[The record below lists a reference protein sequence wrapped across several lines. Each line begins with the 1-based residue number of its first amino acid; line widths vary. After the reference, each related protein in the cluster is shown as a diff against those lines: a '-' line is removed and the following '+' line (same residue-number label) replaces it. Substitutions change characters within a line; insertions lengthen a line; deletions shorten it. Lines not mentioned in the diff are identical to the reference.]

1 MQLNIDANYK
11 IMNKYIFS
19 RNTLLSFFTLLILNC
34 CSYAQNSVTLIFTG
48 KDQHNS
54 HIKMNGITIQN
65 LSRNWQETL
74 LFPDTVYTL
83 NIGTGIDDLQHD
95 GETKVMP
102 NPFAGQTRVNIFS
115 TTDEDA
121 RMMIV
126 DINGRKHADYAG
138 RLTSGDNYFDITL
151 TTPQTY
157 ILSIRTKSRIR
168 NLKMVNIG
176 HGGANRI
183 LYVSN
188 SPKVVKIN
196 IKGSSIH
203 DFELGDEMSYTGF
216 AQIYNH
222 IMQSMPVRQEQF
234 SSEEITLRFEGYPIE
249 VTTDSLT
256 FANDTT
262 FVCYGTVNTYGFG
275 AVQTGFCWNSQPN
288 PTLANNHI
296 SSGIAEGL
304 FTSVLN
310 GMNPTSNYYIR
321 AYAINGTDT
330 AYGGEINCPPA
341 YSFTHTDTVFL
352 PDGVDCGNGMGCA
365 YESSF
370 EISSYAPTNTIQS
383 VEDISYV
390 RLKLEHTYLGDLY
403 IALTCP
409 PDPVTGVRRSAKIL
423 KKCGNNTTTQCTG
436 LVPSNGWGWNAT
448 TGIGSAAD
456 FGAALHTDYGDDCDP
471 NTNPMGTPWNYC
483 WSNNTTNGYQYAN
496 GQGYVYETVNQG
508 HHLSS
513 SVDSSNMTNMTN
525 IYHPD
530 ESFASL
536 IGCPMNGTWSIT
548 IIDAW
553 YGDNGWNTEGEISFY
568 RRNRTITADADPTL
582 TYPCQNITTV
592 TDFDGNVYHTV
603 AIGNQCWLRENMRTT
618 HYTNGE
624 VINYDNGLNVSTAC
638 YYIPENMGEDS
649 IAGFLYNWTAVM
661 DSASQDA
668 IGTNHIQGICPYGW
682 HVPSDAEWIQLKDYL
697 SFNNEY
703 TCSENTSNIAKSLA
717 SNIGWNH
724 SDNICAVGNN
734 LSYNNSTSFSAFP
747 AGSAYGVSYDY
758 SRSANFWTSTPY
770 NSDYAYYHS
779 INYNNSFIER
789 NSFGNKYN
797 GMSVRCIRNEGV
809 PIFLPSISTLDVSQ
823 ITEYSALCGGDIS
836 STGGAAITERGICW
850 STSYNPTINDNHII
864 DNSGLNTFSCTMMN
878 LAYNTTYYVRAYAIN
893 EAGIAYGEQKSF
905 ATPAPSITV
914 TTAQTSNISCHSAIS
929 GGNITAGN
937 PYAVNARGVCWSALH
952 NPTLANNHTID
963 GSGTGS
969 FTSNIT
975 GLQPSTTYYARAYA
989 IYYNTDTV
997 YGEQQNFVTPS
1008 DLPTVTT
1015 ATLNDISYITATCGG
1030 EVIYEGITAVTAR
1043 GICWNTSPNP
1053 TTNSNHTV
1061 DSSGLGS
1068 FTSYITGLQPNT
1080 RYYVRAYA
1088 TNSAGTAYGTQ
1099 RYFNTLVPTPEVS
1112 TNTVSNISY
1121 TSATCGGEVTNE
1133 GFTAVTA
1140 RGVCWSTS
1148 QNPSVNDSHTV
1159 DSSGAGSF
1167 TSTLTGLQP
1176 NTTYYVRAY
1185 ATNSTGTA
1193 YGSQINFS
1201 TPIGIAQVSTNII
1214 SGISDSS
1221 AICGGNVT
1229 NEAAYPVTA
1238 RGVCWSTTTNP
1249 TINDSR
1255 TVDSS
1260 GLGSFTSHITGLQPN
1275 IRYYVRAYATNNS
1288 GTAYG
1293 TQRSLITSITS
1304 PSVTTT
1310 TVSNITCTT
1319 AECGGTVSSE
1329 GISGVSAK
1337 GVCWSITTNPTIA
1350 DSITIDGNDVGSF
1363 ISHITGLQP
1372 NTRYYVRAYATNN
1385 TGTVYGI
1392 QRNFITP
1399 VATPA
1404 LTTATV
1410 NNVTCTSASC
1420 GGNISF
1426 EGISPVTARG
1436 VCWSTSQNPT
1446 INDSLTVDSSGLGS
1460 FTSLITGLQP
1470 NTQYYVRAYA
1480 TNSAGTAYGTQQRHF
1495 STPAATPS
1503 ISTIGITRISFTS
1516 VTCGGNVS
1524 FEGISPVTARGVCWS
1539 TSTNPTIND
1548 NHTIDSSGQG
1558 SFTSHITGLQPIIH
1572 YYVRAYATNS
1582 AGTVYGNEIEFNT
1595 SDGFPCPNDTS
1606 LTDIDGNIYNTV
1618 QLGSQCWM
1626 RENLRTTHY
1635 NNGTEIPLYNNYGNT
1650 ACRYYPYG
1658 NESNVHIYGYLYN
1671 WYATMCGSPSS
1682 NTNPSGVQGI
1692 CPNGWHVPSD
1702 AEWTQLTNYVSS
1714 QSQYLCGGDSSFIGK
1729 ALAADTE
1736 NWSSSNTT
1744 CAVGNMPS
1752 NNNATGF
1759 SALPAGDR
1767 TETGFYGL
1775 GGFATFW
1782 TTTEYSSGRAYER
1795 DIPYYQAIVRRQ
1807 NFEKYRGQS
1816 VRCLRD

>member
-1 MQLNIDANYK
+1 
-11 IMNKYIFS
+11 MNNFIFS
-19 RNTLLSFFTLLILNC
+19 KSSILSFFILLILNC
-34 CSYAQNSVTLIFTG
+34 YSHAQNSVTLVFTG
-48 KDQHNS
+48 KDQHGLP
-54 HIKMNGITIQN
+54 IKMNGITIQN

-83 NIGTGIDDLQHD
+83 NIGTGIDDIQ
-95 GETKVMP
+95 EANEMKVMP
-102 NPFAGQTRVNIFS
+102 NPFDGRTRVNIFS
-115 TTDEDA
+115 TNDENA
-121 RMMIV
+121 KMVLV
-126 DINGRKHADYAG
+126 DINGKTHARYEG
-138 RLTSGDNYFDITL
+138 RLTTGDNFFDITL

-157 ILSIRTKSRIR
+157 ILSIQTQSGIR

-176 HGGANRI
+176 HAGSNRI
-183 LYVSN
+183 SFVSN
-188 SPKVVKIN
+188 IPKAVKVS
-196 IKGSSIH
+196 IKSSSLH
-203 DFELGDEMSYTGF
+203 DFELGDEMQYIGF

-222 IMQSMPVRQEQF
+222 ITQSTPIRQVQF
-234 SSEEITLRFEGYPIE
+234 TSEEIELVFDGYRIE
-249 VTTDSLT
+249 VSTDSVS
-256 FANDTT
+256 FADSTT
-262 FVCYGTVNTYGFG
+262 FVCHGTVNTFGFG
-275 AVQTGFCWNSQPN
+275 TVQTGFCWDSQPN

-296 SSGIAEGL
+296 SSGMTDHS
-304 FTSVLN
+304 FTSTLT
-310 GMNPTSNYYIR
+310 GMDPISNYYVR

-330 AYGGEINCPPA
+330 AYGENIYCLPTKA
-341 YSFTHTDTVFL
+341 SFTQTDTAMVTNGY
-352 PDGVDCGNGMGCA
+352 DDAECGCI
-365 YESSF
+365 YESSIEVF
-370 EISSYAPTNTIQS
+370 GYAPTATIQS
-383 VEDISYV
+383 ANDILYT
-390 RLKLEHTYLGDLY
+390 RLKLEHSYIGDLY
-403 IALTCP
+403 ISLTCP
-409 PDPVTGVRRSAKIL
+409 NGQTAKIMNKSSGL
-423 KKCGNNTTTQCTG
+423 TNTYCGAQIPTP
-436 LVPSNGWGWNAT
+436 LGWQ
-448 TGIGSAAD
+448 
-456 FGAALHTDYGDDCDP
+456 L
-471 NTNPMGTPWNYC
+471 NTNVSNNAFFGDAYDYSVGGCENNNEQNQMGIPWNYC
-483 WSNNTTNGYQYAN
+483 WSSNTNSNIGYQFAN
-496 GQGYVYETVNQG
+496 GHGYVYENVNITNGKVDSTNTVN
-508 HHLSS
+508 
-513 SVDSSNMTNMTN
+513 MTQV
-525 IYHPD
+525 YHPD
-530 ESFASL
+530 QSFSQF
-536 IGCPMNGTWSIT
+536 IGCPINGIWHIN
-548 IIDAW
+548 IIDGASA
-553 YGDNGWNTEGEISFY
+553 DNGWITEWEIAIGGRSS
-568 RRNRTITADADPTL
+568 TATAELDPFL
-582 TYPCQNITTV
+582 INPCQNITTV

-624 VINYDNGLNVSTAC
+624 EINIGNGISISSAN
-638 YYIPENMGEDS
+638 YYIPEQMGADNV
-649 IAGFLYNWTAVM
+649 AGYLYNWTAVV
-661 DSASQDA
+661 DSANQGA
-668 IGTNHIQGICPYGW
+668 TGTNNIQGICPYGW
-682 HVPSDAEWIQLKDYL
+682 HIPSDMEWNQLTEYL
-697 SFNNEY
+697 SFSDNFV
-703 TCSENTSNIAKSLA
+703 CGENSSSIAKSLA
-717 SNIGWNH
+717 AKTDWNISNNT
-724 SDNICAVGNN
+724 CAVGNN
-734 LSYNNSTSFSAFP
+734 LSSNNSTSFSAFP
-747 AGSAYGVSYDY
+747 AGNAYGIPYDY
-758 SRSANFWTSTPY
+758 GKYANYWTATAY
-770 NSDYAYYHS
+770 NNDFAYYYS
-779 INYNNSFIER
+779 LNYNNSFVER
-789 NSFGNKYN
+789 NEFGNKCN
-797 GMSVRCIRNEGV
+797 GMSVRCIRNNGV
-809 PIFLPSISTLDVSQ
+809 PIFLPSISTLSVSQ
-823 ITEYSALCGGDIS
+823 ITEYSALCGGEIIS
-836 STGGAAITERGICW
+836 NGGAAITEHGICW
-850 STSYNPTINDNHII
+850 STVPNPTINDNHII
-864 DNSGLNTFSCTMMN
+864 DNSGLNTFSCTLMN

-893 EAGIAYGEQKSF
+893 DAGIAYGEQLTF
-905 ATPAPSITV
+905 VTPAPSITV
-914 TTAQTSNISCHSAIS
+914 TTSQTSDISCHSATS

-937 PYAVNARGVCWSALH
+937 PYAVNARGVCWSTSP
-952 NPTLANNHTID
+952 NPTIANNHTVD
-963 GSGTGS
+963 SSGNGS

-975 GLQPSTTYYARAYA
+975 GLQHSTTYHVRAYA
-989 IYYNTDTV
+989 IYYNNDTI
-997 YGEQQNFVTPS
+997 YGEQKSFVTPS
-1008 DLPTVTT
+1008 ELPTVTT
-1015 ATLNDISYITATCGG
+1015 ATLSDISYTTASCGG
-1030 EVIYEGITAVTAR
+1030 EVTYEGITAVTAR
-1043 GICWNTSPNP
+1043 GICWSTSPNP
-1053 TTNSNHTV
+1053 TTNNNYTT
-1061 DSSGLGS
+1061 DSSGMGS
-1068 FTSYITGLQPNT
+1068 FSSSITGLQPNT

-1099 RYFNTLVPTPEVS
+1099 RYFNTLVPTPTVS
-1112 TNTVSNISY
+1112 TNAISDISY

-1337 GVCWSITTNPTIA
+1337 GVCWSTTTNPTIA

-1650 ACRYYPYG
+1650 AYRYYPYG

>member
-1 MQLNIDANYK
+1 
-11 IMNKYIFS
+11 MNKFFFS
-19 RNTLLSFFTLLILNC
+19 RNTLLSFFTLLTFSGLG
-34 CSYAQNSVTLIFTG
+34 YAQNSVTLVFTG
-48 KDQHNS
+48 KNQHGS

-83 NIGTGIDDLQHD
+83 NIGTGIDDIPQAN
-95 GETKVMP
+95 EMKVMP
-102 NPFAGQTRVNIFS
+102 NPFNGQTRVNFFS
-115 TTDEDA
+115 EKDENA
-121 RMMIV
+121 KMVLV
-126 DINGRKHADYAG
+126 DINGKTHASYEG
-138 RLTSGDNYFDITL
+138 RLTTGDNFFDITL

-157 ILSIRTKSRIR
+157 ILSIQTQSGIR

-183 LYVSN
+183 SFVSN
-188 SPKVVKIN
+188 SPKTVKVN
-196 IKGSSIH
+196 IKGTSLH
-203 DFELGDEMSYTGF
+203 TFELGDEMQYIGF

-222 IMQSMPVRQEQF
+222 IRKSMPVRQVQF
-234 SSEEITLRFEGYPIE
+234 TSEEIELVFDGYRIE
-249 VTTDSLT
+249 VSTDSVS
-256 FANDTT
+256 FADNTT
-262 FVCYGTVNTYGFG
+262 FVCYGTVNTFG
-275 AVQTGFCWNSQPN
+275 SGTVQTGFCWNSQPN
-288 PTLANNHI
+288 PSLANNHI
-296 SSGIAEGL
+296 SSGMANNS
-304 FTSVLN
+304 FTSTLT
-310 GMNPTSNYYIR
+310 GMNQSSNYYVR

-330 AYGGEINCPPA
+330 VYGENIYCPPTKA
-341 YSFTHTDTVFL
+341 SFTQTDTSFI
-352 PDGVDCGNGMGCA
+352 PDGVDCGNGCIYG
-365 YESSF
+365 SSIEVSGF
-370 EISSYAPTNTIQS
+370 AHTATIHNTDDILYA
-383 VEDISYV
+383 
-390 RLKLEHTYLGDLY
+390 RLKLEHTYMGDIY
-403 IALTCP
+403 VALTCP
-409 PDPVTGVRRSAKIL
+409 PDPVTGIRKSAKIL
-423 KKCGNNTTTQCTG
+423 KKYGSSTTTPCSSNI
-436 LVPSNGWGWNAT
+436 PSNGWGWNVT
-448 TGIGSAAD
+448 TGVGSGSD
-456 FGAALHTDYGDDCDP
+456 FGAALHTDSGNDCDP
-471 NTNPMGTPWNYC
+471 STNPMGTAWNYC
-483 WSNNTTNGYQYAN
+483 WSNNTANGYQYAN
-496 GQGYVYETVNQG
+496 GQGYVYESVNQG
-508 HHLSS
+508 HHLQN

-530 ESFASL
+530 ESLASL
-536 IGCPMNGTWSIT
+536 IGCPINGTWSIN

-553 YGDNGWNTEGEISFY
+553 YGDNGWITEWEIAIGG
-568 RRNRTITADADPTL
+568 RNYSVIAELDPL
-582 TYPCQNITTV
+582 LINPCQNITTV

-624 VINYDNGLNVSTAC
+624 DINTGNGTSISSA
-638 YYIPENMGEDS
+638 YYYMPEYLGEDS
-649 IAGFLYNWTAVM
+649 IAGYLYNWTAVV
-661 DSASQDA
+661 DSANQGA
-668 IGTNHIQGICPYGW
+668 TGTNTIQGICPYGW
-682 HVPSDAEWIQLKDYL
+682 HIPSDAEWYQLTEYL
-697 SFNNEY
+697 SFSDEFA
-703 TCSENTSNIAKSLA
+703 CGENSSSIAKSLA
-717 SNIGWNH
+717 AKTDWNISNNA
-724 SDNICAVGNN
+724 CAVGNN
-734 LSYNNSTSFSAFP
+734 LSSNNSTSFSAFP
-747 AGSAYGVSYDY
+747 AGNAYGIPYDY
-758 SRSANFWTSTPY
+758 GKNANYWTASAY
-770 NSDYAYYHS
+770 NSDFAYYYNL
-779 INYNNSFIER
+779 NYNNSFVER
-789 NSFGNKYN
+789 NEFGNKCN
-797 GMSVRCIRNEGV
+797 GMSVRCIRNKGV
-809 PIFLPSISTLDVSQ
+809 PIFLPRISTLNVSQ
-823 ITEYSALCGGDIS
+823 ITEYSALCGGEIIS
-836 STGGAAITERGICW
+836 NGGAAITERGICW
-850 STSYNPTINDNHII
+850 STVPNPTISDNHII

-893 EAGIAYGEQKSF
+893 DAGIAYGEQQTF

-914 TTAQTSNISCHSAIS
+914 TTSQTSDISCHSATS

-937 PYAVNARGVCWSALH
+937 PYAVNARGVCWSTSP
-952 NPTLANNHTID
+952 NPTIANNHTVD
-963 GSGTGS
+963 GSGNGS

-975 GLQPSTTYYARAYA
+975 GLQHSTTYHVRAYA
-989 IYYNTDTV
+989 IYYNNDTI
-997 YGEQQNFVTPS
+997 YGEQQSFVTPS
-1008 DLPTVTT
+1008 ELPTVTT
-1015 ATLNDISYITATCGG
+1015 ATLSDISYTTVSCGG
-1030 EVIYEGITAVTAR
+1030 EVTYEGVTTVTAR
-1043 GICWNTSPNP
+1043 GICWSTSPNP
-1053 TTNSNHTV
+1053 STNDNYTT
-1061 DSSGLGS
+1061 DSSGMGS
-1068 FTSYITGLQPNT
+1068 FSSSIMGLQPDT

-1088 TNSAGTAYGTQ
+1088 TNSAGTAYGAQ
-1099 RYFNTLVPTPEVS
+1099 RYFNTLVPTPTVS
-1112 TNTVSNISY
+1112 TSTISDISY

-1133 GFTAVTA
+1133 GFTPVTA

-1201 TPIGIAQVSTNII
+1201 TPIGTAQVSTNII

-1249 TINDSR
+1249 TVNDSL

-1275 IRYYVRAYATNNS
+1275 TRYYVRAYATNNS

-1293 TQRSLITSITS
+1293 TQRSLITSVTS

-1310 TVSNITCTT
+1310 TISNITCTT
-1319 AECGGTVSSE
+1319 ADCGGTVSSE

-1337 GVCWSITTNPTIA
+1337 GVCWSTTTNPTIA
-1350 DSITIDGNDVGSF
+1350 DSTTIDGNDVGSF

-1385 TGTVYGI
+1385 TGTVYGV

-1410 NNVTCTSASC
+1410 NNITCTSASC

-1436 VCWSTSQNPT
+1436 VCWSSSQNPT
-1446 INDSLTVDSSGLGS
+1446 INDSLTVDSSGLGGFS
-1460 FTSLITGLQP
+1460 SLITGIQP
-1470 NTQYYVRAYA
+1470 NTHYYVRAYA
-1480 TNSAGTAYGTQQRHF
+1480 TNSAGTAYGTQRHF

-1524 FEGISPVTARGVCWS
+1524 FEGISAVTARGVCWS

-1595 SDGFPCPNDTS
+1595 SDGFPCPDAAT
-1606 LTDIDGNIYNTV
+1606 LTDIDSNVYNTV
-1618 QLGSQCWM
+1618 QLGNQCWM

-1635 NNGTEIPLYNNYGNT
+1635 ANGTEIPLYLNYGNT

-1658 NESNVHIYGYLYN
+1658 NESNVPIYGYLYN
-1671 WYATMCGSPSS
+1671 WYATMMWASSS

-1736 NWSSSNTT
+1736 NWSSSDAT

-1752 NNNATGF
+1752 NNNSTGF

-1782 TTTEYSSGRAYER
+1782 ATTEYSSSRAYER

>member
-11 IMNKYIFS
+11 KMNKHIFS
-19 RNTLLSFFTLLILNC
+19 GKTLLSFFALLIFSC
-34 CSYAQNSVTLIFTG
+34 CNYAQNYVTLTFTG
-48 KDQHNS
+48 KDQHGS

-65 LSRNWQETL
+65 LNRNWQETL

-83 NIGTGIDDLQHD
+83 NIGTEIDDIPQAN
-95 GETKVMP
+95 EMKVMP
-102 NPFAGQTRVNIFS
+102 NPFDGQTRVNIFS
-115 TTDEDA
+115 ANNENA
-121 RMMIV
+121 KMVIV
-126 DINGRKHADYAG
+126 DINGKTYASYEG
-138 RLTSGDNYFDITL
+138 RLTSGDNFFDITL

-157 ILSIRTKSRIR
+157 ILSIQTQSGIR

-176 HGGANRI
+176 HAGSNRI
-183 LYVSN
+183 SFVSN
-188 SPKVVKIN
+188 SPKTIKVSL
-196 IKGSSIH
+196 KGSSSH
-203 DFELGDEMSYTGF
+203 DFELGDEMQYIGF

-222 IMQSMPVRQEQF
+222 IRQSMPVRQVQF
-234 SSEEITLRFEGYPIE
+234 TSEEIELVFDGYNIE
-249 VTTDSLT
+249 VSTDSVS
-256 FANDTT
+256 FADNTT
-262 FVCYGTVNTYGFG
+262 FVCFGTVNTFG
-275 AVQTGFCWNSQPN
+275 SGTVQTGFCWDSQEN
-288 PTLANNHI
+288 PTMANNHI
-296 SSGIAEGL
+296 SSGMANNS
-304 FTSVLN
+304 FTSTLT
-310 GMNPTSNYYIR
+310 GMNPSSNYYVR

-330 AYGGEINCPPA
+330 VYGENIYCPPTKA
-341 YSFTHTDTVFL
+341 SFTQTDTAMVTNGI
-352 PDGVDCGNGMGCA
+352 DDSECGCI
-365 YESSF
+365 YESSIEVF
-370 EISSYAPTNTIQS
+370 GFAPAATIQS
-383 VEDISYV
+383 ANDILYT
-390 RLKLEHTYLGDLY
+390 RLKLEHSYIGDLY
-403 IALTCP
+403 ISLTCP
-409 PDPVTGVRRSAKIL
+409 NGQTAKIMNKSSGL
-423 KKCGNNTTTQCTG
+423 TNTHCGAQIPTP
-436 LVPSNGWGWNAT
+436 LGWQV
-448 TGIGSAAD
+448 
-456 FGAALHTDYGDDCDP
+456 
-471 NTNPMGTPWNYC
+471 NTNVSDNAFFGDAYDYSVGGCESNNEQNQMGIPWNYC
-483 WSNNTTNGYQYAN
+483 WSSNTNSNMGYQFAN
-496 GQGYVYETVNQG
+496 GHGYVYENVNITDGKVDSTNTVN
-508 HHLSS
+508 
-513 SVDSSNMTNMTN
+513 MTQV
-525 IYHPD
+525 YHPD
-530 ESFASL
+530 QSFSQF
-536 IGCPMNGTWSIT
+536 IGCPINGIWHIN
-548 IIDAW
+548 IIDGAS
-553 YGDNGWNTEGEISFY
+553 GDNGWITEWEIAIGG
-568 RRNRTITADADPTL
+568 RNSTVIAGLDPL
-582 TYPCQNITTV
+582 LINPCQNITTV
-592 TDFDGNVYHTV
+592 TDYDGNVYHTV

-624 VINYDNGLNVSTAC
+624 DINTGNGTSISSA
-638 YYIPENMGEDS
+638 YYYMPEELGEDS
-649 IAGFLYNWTAVM
+649 IAGYLYNWTAVV
-661 DSASQDA
+661 DSASQGA
-668 IGTNHIQGICPYGW
+668 TGTNIIQGICPYGW
-682 HVPSDAEWIQLKDYL
+682 HIPSDAEWYQLTEYL
-697 SFNNEY
+697 SFSDEFA
-703 TCSENTSNIAKSLA
+703 CGENSSSIAKSLA
-717 SNIGWNH
+717 AKTNWNISNNA
-724 SDNICAVGNN
+724 CAVGNN
-734 LSYNNSTSFSAFP
+734 LSSNNSTSFSAFP
-747 AGSAYGVSYDY
+747 AGNAYGVPYDY
-758 SRSANFWTSTPY
+758 GKNANYWTATAY
-770 NSDYAYYHS
+770 NNDFAYYYS
-779 INYNNSFIER
+779 LNYDNSFVER
-789 NSFGNKYN
+789 NEFGNRCN
-797 GMSVRCIRNEGV
+797 GMSVRCIRNKGV

-937 PYAVNARGVCWSALH
+937 PYAVNARGVCWSTSP
-952 NPTLANNHTID
+952 NPTIANNHTVD
-963 GSGTGS
+963 GSGNGS

-975 GLQPSTTYYARAYA
+975 GLQHSTTYHVRAYA
-989 IYYNTDTV
+989 IYYNNDTI
-997 YGEQQNFVTPS
+997 YGEQQSFVTPS
-1008 DLPTVTT
+1008 ELPTVTT
-1015 ATLNDISYITATCGG
+1015 STLNDITYTTASCGG
-1030 EVIYEGITAVTAR
+1030 EVTYEGITAVTAR
-1043 GICWNTSPNP
+1043 GICWSTSPNP
-1053 TTNSNHTV
+1053 STNDNYTT
-1061 DSSGLGS
+1061 DSSGMGS
-1068 FTSYITGLQPNT
+1068 FSSSITGLQPNT

-1088 TNSAGTAYGTQ
+1088 TNSAGTAYGAQ
-1099 RYFNTLVPTPEVS
+1099 RYFNTLAPTPTVS
-1112 TNTVSNISY
+1112 TSTISDISY

-1167 TSTLTGLQP
+1167 TSTLIGLQP

-1337 GVCWSITTNPTIA
+1337 GVCWSTTTNPTIA

-1524 FEGISPVTARGVCWS
+1524 FEGISPVTACGVCWS